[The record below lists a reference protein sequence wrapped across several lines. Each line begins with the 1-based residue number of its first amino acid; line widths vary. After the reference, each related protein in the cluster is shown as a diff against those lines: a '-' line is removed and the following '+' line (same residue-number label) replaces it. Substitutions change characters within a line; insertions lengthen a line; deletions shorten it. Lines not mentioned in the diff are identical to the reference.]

1 MNIFKNLGDFLYNV
15 FILAIVLVVYIFMGI
30 IEVIRNL
37 DVIIYTIKDKIE
49 KFIKWID
56 SI

>member
-49 KFIKWID
+49 KFIKWVD